1 MNVYD
6 FDNTIYDGDSTLDF
20 YCYCLKRKP
29 AVFKYFPKQ
38 LLAAF
43 RYKCGKITKT
53 KFKEDFFCFFN
64 AFENIEDDVIKFWDI
79 YEKKIKLWYKK
90 CHKNDDVI
98 ITASPEFLIQE
109 ICKRLDINTLIASKV
124 NPYDGKYVGNNCYGE
139 EKVSRYYELFPKEKI
154 DQFYSDSISDLPIAR
169 ISNNSYLVK
178 KNKIEVWKK

>member
-1 MNVYD
+1 M
-6 FDNTIYDGDSTLDF
+6 
-20 YCYCLKRKP
+20 
-29 AVFKYFPKQ
+29 
-38 LLAAF
+38 
-43 RYKCGKITKT
+43 
-53 KFKEDFFCFFN
+53 
-64 AFENIEDDVIKFWDI
+64 
-79 YEKKIKLWYKK
+79 WYKK

-124 NPYDGKYVGNNCYGE
+124 NSYDGKYVGNNCYGE

-169 ISNNSYLVK
+169 ISNNAYLVK